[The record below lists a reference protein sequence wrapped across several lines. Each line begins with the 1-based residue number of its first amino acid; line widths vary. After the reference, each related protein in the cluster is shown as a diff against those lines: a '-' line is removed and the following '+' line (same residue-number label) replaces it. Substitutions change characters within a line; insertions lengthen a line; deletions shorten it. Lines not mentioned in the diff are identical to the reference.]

1 MTRCPDFT
9 HLLVLPHLRVQN
21 ANAISS
27 PLTHGF
33 PALTAFVGLMWALE
47 RKSRTYGLDLSFKAV
62 GVVCHEQQELASDG
76 GFVKALRLTR
86 NPPALREHKKLI
98 KGAGDVNVPAIVEEG
113 RIHLD
118 LSLVLAVESERWRRE
133 PDSQMADSK
142 RVAELLATMRIAG
155 GTLLPTPETRR
166 HRPYVIDLTGA
177 EQDRQAEFLKAR
189 LRLLPGFAL
198 VARDDL
204 LDRRLDE
211 LQADNPEATRLDAW
225 LSLSR
230 INWRYQSDGDSS
242 KEGRW
247 VHDRE
252 GLGWVLPIPVGYG
265 ALGELHPPGAVANAR
280 DATTP
285 FRFVESL
292 YSVGEWI
299 SPHRL
304 ASPQHM
310 LWYPDSRPEDG
321 LYRLR
326 NDYRP
331 AAQYE
336 TDFD

>member
-1 MTRCPDFT
+1 MTHCPDFT

-21 ANAISS
+21 ANAVSS

-33 PALTAFVGLMWALE
+33 PALTAFTGLMWALA
-47 RKSRTYGLDLSFKAV
+47 RRARADGLDLAFKAV
-62 GVVCHEQQELASDG
+62 GVICHDHREQVTDG
-76 GFVKALRLTR
+76 GFVKAFCLTR
-86 NPPALREHKKLI
+86 NPVGKDGKVA
-98 KGAGDVNVPAIVEEG
+98 AIVEEG

-118 LSLVLAVESERWRRE
+118 LSLVLAVHSERWRRE
-133 PDSQMADSK
+133 PDARQADSG
-142 RVAELLATMRIAG
+142 RIAELLAAMRVAG
-155 GTLLPTPETRR
+155 GTLLPSAPSPRS
-166 HRPYVIDLTGA
+166 RPYVIDLTGA
-177 EQDRQAEFLKAR
+177 EEDRQMEFRKAR

-204 LDRRLDE
+204 LDERFAA
-211 LQADNPEATRLDAW
+211 LQANNPDATRLDAW

-230 INWRYQSDGDSS
+230 IGWRYQPDDDAP
-242 KEGRW
+242 EQGRW
-247 VHDRE
+247 THDRE
-252 GLGWVLPIPVGYG
+252 GLGWVVPIPVGYG
-265 ALGELHPPGAVANAR
+265 ALGELHPPGAVVNAR
-280 DATTP
+280 DAGTP

-304 ASPQHM
+304 SSPQQM
-310 LWYPDSRPEDG
+310 LWYADSRPEDG

-336 TDFD
+336 IDFD